1 LDQKLNDNTN
11 ATCDLRICTIFKKK
25 SILKKLILL
34 LSIVCLA
41 ACNSLDNFPKEK
53 YYAAQLSFKKW
64 YKNDTITFKLN
75 NSLMCP
81 MNVRLVKDA
90 AHPDLAALFGH
101 VTLSKLQDTIIKIH
115 YPGLQSTQTI
125 KFNIGHGDLQQI
137 INKKSLGL
145 PFPKGKQYKI
155 IQGFKGTFTHNK
167 ITSKYA
173 IDFDLSIGDT
183 IVSVDDGYVVGLID
197 KYKDHGTSQQWR
209 DNDKSNYLTI
219 YHPDSGLYSQYVH
232 LNYDGAIVV
241 LGDYVEKGQPIAI
254 SGMTGFTTVE
264 HLHFNVKIP
273 SATNGL
279 ISTEYTFDN
288 AVDANTLKK
297 GDVVRNQNE

>member
-1 LDQKLNDNTN
+1 MKSW
-11 ATCDLRICTIFKKK
+11 IKK
-25 SILKKLILL
+25 SIKILGILSVISKFEIDGKYMKKLILF
-34 LSIVCLA
+34 LSIICLA
-41 ACNSLDNFPKEK
+41 ACNSLDNFPKEQ
-53 YYAAQLSFKKW
+53 YAPAKLNFKDA
-64 YKNDTITFKLN
+64 YENDTIAFHLKN
-75 NSLMCP
+75 PLMCP

-90 AHPDLAALFGH
+90 THPDLATLFGH

-115 YPGLQSTQTI
+115 YPDVQSTVKPKYSI
-125 KFNIGHGDLQQI
+125 EYGDLQREV
-137 INKKSLGL
+137 NKSSIGL

-155 IQGFKGTFTHNK
+155 IQGFNNSFSHNK

-209 DNDKSNYLTI
+209 DNDKSNYLTV

-232 LNYDGAIVV
+232 LKYDGAIVE

-288 AVDANTLKK
+288 AVDASTLKK
-297 GDVVRNQNE
+297 GDVVKN

>member
-1 LDQKLNDNTN
+1 M
-11 ATCDLRICTIFKKK
+11 
-25 SILKKLILL
+25 KKLILL

-41 ACNSLDNFPKEK
+41 ACKSLNNFPKEK
-53 YYAAQLSFKKW
+53 YYAFQYNFNNV
-64 YKNDTITFKLN
+64 YENDTISFQLK

-81 MNVRLVKDA
+81 MNVRLVEDPA
-90 AHPDLAALFGH
+90 NPDLATLFGQ

-115 YPGLQSTQTI
+115 YPDVQSTI
-125 KFNIGHGDLQQI
+125 KPKYSIRYGDLQREV
-137 INKKSLGL
+137 NKSSIGL
-145 PFPKGKQYKI
+145 PFPKGKQYNI
-155 IQGFKGTFTHNK
+155 IQGFKSRFSHN
-167 ITSKYA
+167 TVFSRYA

-183 IVSVDDGYVVGLID
+183 IVSVDDGYVVGLIEE
-197 KYKDHGTSQQWR
+197 YKDHGTSQQWR
-209 DNDKSNYLTI
+209 DNDKSNYLTV

-232 LNYDGAIVV
+232 LNHDGAIVE

-288 AVDANTLKK
+288 AVDASTLKK
-297 GDVVRNQNE
+297 GDVLRNYNE